1 MAMAHDLLVISD
13 LHLGE
18 GYAAKTPHVLRL
30 EQELCAF
37 LEHHRDD
44 GRRWRL
50 VINGDMIDLVGMTL
64 MPAEAGL
71 VTGIHPDDH
80 HYGLGARAHV
90 AALKIER
97 VIRHHAEVFRALG
110 RFVAQ
115 GHSLEIVV
123 GNHDVE
129 LHWPE
134 VQRVL
139 SDGVGRM
146 ALEAGAEHTH
156 LAGAITFHGWFFL
169 EEGLAWIEHG
179 HQYDPYCSF
188 EDALEPAT
196 DTEEADP
203 NIGAL
208 LLRYLGPQMADDIN
222 GAYNYTF
229 VGYLQFFVA
238 QGRSRLVGIL
248 AAYFGV
254 IRRMVEHWWARG
266 PERIAA
272 RRARARGRLREIAR
286 RLRLDED
293 RLVQLAALAKPPV
306 SVDLLR
312 IVRALMVDRLVLLLL
327 VPLVVALMLVLPW
340 PWMPLAVAVAA
351 VPVAWSAWHAVT
363 AREPVDPSETMRRI
377 ARRIRTIA
385 RVPIVVMGHSHSAC
399 AEGDADGEGAGAYFN
414 TGTWVAHDPEQ
425 SFTHLR
431 IERTE
436 RGVRALLCQWRD
448 GASRAYE
455 RAGAVA
461 FATVHHRPEHHRPEH
476 HRREHHRAD
485 PRRS

>member
-1 MAMAHDLLVISD
+1 MARSAHDLLVISD

-30 EQELCAF
+30 EQQLCAF
-37 LEHHRDD
+37 LEHHRAN
-44 GRRWRL
+44 GKRWRL
-50 VINGDMIDLVGMTL
+50 VINGDMIDLVGMML
-64 MPAEAGL
+64 MPADAGL

-80 HYGLGARAHV
+80 HYGLGARAHA

-97 VIRHHAEVFRALG
+97 VIQHHDDVFRALG
-110 RFVAQ
+110 RFLAD
-115 GHSLEIVV
+115 GHSLAIVV

-139 SDGVGRM
+139 ADGLQRLAV
-146 ALEAGAEHTH
+146 EAGGDPEHIVE
-156 LAGAITFHGWFFL
+156 AITFHGWFFL

-188 EDALEPAT
+188 EDVLEPAT

-203 NIGAL
+203 NVGAL

-222 GAYNYTF
+222 GAYDYTF
-229 VGYLQFFVA
+229 FGYLRFFAA

-248 AAYFGV
+248 TAYLGV
-254 IRRMVEHWWARG
+254 FRRMVEHWNARV

-272 RRARARGRLREIAR
+272 RRARARERMREISAR
-286 RLRLDED
+286 IRLEED
-293 RLVQLAALAKPPV
+293 RLVQLAALGLPPV

-312 IVRALMVDRLVLLLL
+312 IVRALMIDRLVLLLL
-327 VPLVVALMLVLPW
+327 TPVVLLLMLILPW
-340 PWMPLAVAVAA
+340 PWMPLVEGMAA
-351 VPVAWSAWHAVT
+351 VPLAWFARHAFL
-363 AREPVDPSETMRRI
+363 AREPVDPSETMRTI
-377 ARRIRTIA
+377 ARRIRKLA
-385 RVPIVVMGHSHSAC
+385 RVPIVVMGHTHAAC
-399 AEGDADGEGAGAYFN
+399 AEGEGEGEGAGAYFN
-414 TGTWVAHDPEQ
+414 TGTWVAHDPES
-425 SFTHLR
+425 SFTHVR

-448 GASRAYE
+448 GTSRAYE
-455 RAGAVA
+455 RAGAFA
-461 FATVHHRPEHHRPEH
+461 FATV
-476 HRREHHRAD
+476 
-485 PRRS
+485 RRS